1 MVNNN
6 GPKKRLLVL
15 LTRRYFRTCSAG
27 CLLALLALTLPAT
40 PVMGQTTVSFEKE
53 IVPLV
58 LKSCLGCHNSTDKKG
73 GFDLSTAEGAF
84 HPGEEGPRIV
94 PGKPAESLLL
104 ERLLDGSMPPEGK
117 QPRPTAK
124 QVRDLRQWIT
134 EGAGWPKKRILSR
147 YEVSTDSWA
156 GRDWWSLQPLKVKQ
170 PPTIRNRDWIR
181 NPIDQYILA
190 GLEAK
195 ALQPSPAIDR
205 RQFLRRAS
213 FDLLGLPPAPEAI
226 THFQQDSSPAAVEHL
241 VERLLASPHYGERWG
256 RYWLDVIGF
265 TESDG
270 FEHDK
275 FRPHAWRYRDYV
287 IDSFNADLSYQKFVR
302 QQIAGDVEA
311 DATQQSIVA
320 SGFLVTSE
328 WDEVQHVGSSKS
340 EMRRAHEEQIA
351 ELVGTVSGT
360 FLGLTVNCCRCHD
373 HKFDPLPQTDYY
385 RVKAV
390 FDGVDHSQG
399 RTVGN
404 RSILSSRETAVVEK
418 HKAPLLKQ
426 QATVQDQLAMLQQK
440 MPSDATPL
448 QAKESLTKGRHGSA
462 LNARRTQA
470 STASKSSYH
479 KPPLTVECW
488 ALADR
493 KDQFNV
499 FVANNL
505 KQSGEHWELYSYTGE
520 GDYSVYMPGYQP
532 ATIRSGVVIT
542 DGKWHYLA
550 MQFDG
555 QKVVLYVDG
564 KKVKEQAV
572 KRMKP
577 PGALGTL
584 DFGGYLAD
592 KIGCAGAVDEV
603 RISASIRPVT
613 MPAPGPFAVD
623 KETTGLWRFDKLEN
637 GRFADLISRQGSVEA
652 EALVAQQEK
661 LQKDLAGL
669 KKELLAL
676 APPLGYIGYR
686 RQPEPTRVLLR
697 GDIGEEGP
705 LVSPG
710 GVSALATFPGN
721 LQLPVDAPEAERRLK
736 FAAWLTDPANP
747 LPARVMVNRIWQFH
761 FGSGLVKTASDFGF
775 NGGKPTHPRLLDW
788 LANELIRSGWSV
800 KHIHR
805 LILSSA
811 TYQQSDRM
819 NEKAVAIDADN
830 RLLWRFSPRRLDAE
844 VIRDTMLA
852 ISGALDRR
860 MRGPSFQP
868 FKVTVFNT
876 HFYHLFDS
884 PKPEFNRRTVY
895 RANVITGRDPLLDCF
910 DCPSPSVATPQRRT
924 TITPTQA
931 LALMNNSFVLRQ
943 SRLLAARVQ
952 QSAGQNVVE
961 QLERAFQL
969 ALTRSPTRKEREQM
983 SRLISEHG
991 LASAC
996 WVLLNSSE
1004 FLYSN

>member
-1 MVNNN
+1 MFLPN
-6 GPKKRLLVL
+6 
-15 LTRRYFRTCSAG
+15 RYFRLSM
-27 CLLALLALTLPAT
+27 LALVLPVVLNMPSRIAAAQ
-40 PVMGQTTVSFEKE
+40 PRDASFERE
-53 IVPLV
+53 VVPLL
-58 LKSCLGCHNSTDKKG
+58 LKSCLGCHNSADKKG
-73 GFDLSTAEGAF
+73 GFDLSTAKGAF
-84 HPGEEGPRIV
+84 EPGEDGVRIIAS
-94 PGKPAESLLL
+94 KPAESLLL
-104 ERLLDGSMPPEGK
+104 ERLVDGSMPPEGK
-117 QPRPTAK
+117 QPRPTAGQIK
-124 QVRDLRQWIT
+124 SIQAWIAR
-134 EGAGWPKKRILSR
+134 GARWPKTRVLSR
-147 YEVSTDSWA
+147 YEISTDSWA
-156 GRDWWSLQPLKVKQ
+156 GRDWWSLQPLQVKQ
-170 PPTIRNRDWIR
+170 PPAVRNRNWVR

-226 THFQQDSSPAAVEHL
+226 TDFQEDASPTAVERL

-287 IDSFNADLSYQKFVR
+287 IDSFNSDLPYQKFVR

-311 DATQQSIVA
+311 DATQESIVA

-404 RSILSSRETAVVEK
+404 RSILSTTETAAVEK
-418 HKAPLLKQ
+418 RKAPLLKQ
-426 QATVQDQLAMLQQK
+426 QTMFQDQLAMLQQK
-440 MPSDATPL
+440 LPSDATPL

-462 LNARRTQA
+462 LNARQTQA

-532 ATIRSGVVIT
+532 ATIRSGAVIT

-564 KKVKEQAV
+564 KKVKEQVV

-603 RISASIRPVT
+603 RISASIRPIT

-623 KETTGLWRFDKLEN
+623 KETIGLWRFDKLQNE
-637 GRFADLISRQGSVEA
+637 RFADLISRQGSVEA
-652 EALVAQQEK
+652 ETLVARQEK
-661 LQKDLAGL
+661 LQKELAVL
-669 KKELLAL
+669 KKELSAL

-686 RQPEPTRVLLR
+686 RQPQPTHVLLR
-697 GDIGEEGP
+697 GDIGAEGP
-705 LVSPG
+705 QVSPG
-710 GVSALATFPGN
+710 GVSALATFPGD
-721 LQLPVDAPEAERRLK
+721 LQLAVDAPEAERRLK
-736 FAAWLTDPANP
+736 FAAWLTNPANP

-775 NGGKPTHPRLLDW
+775 NGGRPTHPGLLDW
-788 LANELIRSGWSV
+788 LANELIRSGWSL

-811 TYQQSDRM
+811 TYQQSARM
-819 NEKAVAIDADN
+819 NEQAAAIDADN

-943 SRLLAARVQ
+943 SRLFAARVKE
-952 QSAGQNVVE
+952 SAGQNVPE

-969 ALTRSPTRKEREQM
+969 ALTRPPTGQEREQM
-983 SRLISEHG
+983 SRLVSEHG

>member
-1 MVNNN
+1 M
-6 GPKKRLLVL
+6 PSRIA
-15 LTRRYFRTCSAG
+15 SAQSG
-27 CLLALLALTLPAT
+27 TA
-40 PVMGQTTVSFEKE
+40 SFERE
-53 IVPLV
+53 VVPLL
-58 LKSCLGCHNSTDKKG
+58 LKSCLVCHNSADKKG
-73 GFDLSTAEGAF
+73 GFDLSTVKGAF
-84 HPGEEGPRIV
+84 EAGEDGVRIIAS
-94 PGKPAESLLL
+94 KPAKSLLL
-104 ERLLDGSMPPEGK
+104 ERLVDGSMPPEGK
-117 QPRPTAK
+117 QPRPTA
-124 QVRDLRQWIT
+124 RQIKSIREWIAG
-134 EGAGWPKKRILSR
+134 GARWPKNRVLSR

-156 GRDWWSLQPLKVKQ
+156 GRDWWSLQPLRMQ
-170 PPTIRNRDWIR
+170 PPPAVQNMNWVH
-181 NPIDQYILA
+181 NPIDQFILA

-195 ALQPSPAIDR
+195 ALQPSQPVDR
-205 RQFLRRAS
+205 RQFLRRTS
-213 FDLLGLPPAPEAI
+213 FDLLGLPPSPE
-226 THFQQDSSPAAVEHL
+226 AVEHFKQETAPDAVDRM
-241 VERLLASPHYGERWG
+241 VEQLLASPHYGERWG

-287 IDSFNADLSYQKFVR
+287 IDSFNADLPYQKFVR
-302 QQIAGDVEA
+302 QQIAGDVQA

-320 SGFLVTSE
+320 SGFLVASE

-351 ELVGTVSGT
+351 ELVGTVTGT

-404 RSILSSRETAVVEK
+404 RSILSTTETAAVEK
-418 HKAPLLKQ
+418 RKSPLLKQ
-426 QATVQDQLAMLQQK
+426 QATLQDQLAMLQQK
-440 MPSDATPL
+440 LPSDATP
-448 QAKESLTKGRHGSA
+448 QQVKESLTKGRHGSA
-462 LNARRTQA
+462 LNARQTQA

-532 ATIRSGVVIT
+532 ATIRSGAVIT

-555 QKVVLYVDG
+555 QKVLLYVDG

-603 RISASIRPVT
+603 RISATIRPIT
-613 MPAPGPFAVD
+613 LPAPGPFAVD
-623 KETTGLWRFDKLEN
+623 KETIGLWRFDKLQN

-652 EALVAQQEK
+652 GTIIARQEK
-661 LQKDLAGL
+661 VQKELAVL
-669 KKELLAL
+669 KKELSAL

-686 RQPEPTRVLLR
+686 RQPPPTHVLLR
-697 GDIGEEGP
+697 GDIGAEGP
-705 LVSPG
+705 QVSPG
-710 GVSALATFPGN
+710 GVSALATFPGD
-721 LQLPVDAPEAERRLK
+721 LQLTFDAPESERRLK
-736 FAAWLTDPANP
+736 FADWVTDRANP
-747 LPARVMVNRIWQFH
+747 LTARVIVNRIWQFH
-761 FGSGLVKTASDFGF
+761 FGNGLVKTASDFGF

-788 LANELIRSGWSV
+788 LANELIRSGWSL

-805 LILSSA
+805 LIISSA
-811 TYQQSDRM
+811 TY
-819 NEKAVAIDADN
+819 
-830 RLLWRFSPRRLDAE
+830 
-844 VIRDTMLA
+844 
-852 ISGALDRR
+852 
-860 MRGPSFQP
+860 
-868 FKVTVFNT
+868 
-876 HFYHLFDS
+876 
-884 PKPEFNRRTVY
+884 
-895 RANVITGRDPLLDCF
+895 
-910 DCPSPSVATPQRRT
+910 
-924 TITPTQA
+924 
-931 LALMNNSFVLRQ
+931 RQ
-943 SRLLAARVQ
+943 S
-952 QSAGQNVVE
+952 
-961 QLERAFQL
+961 
-969 ALTRSPTRKEREQM
+969 T
-983 SRLISEHG
+983 
-991 LASAC
+991 
-996 WVLLNSSE
+996 LLN
-1004 FLYSN
+1004 

>member
-1 MVNNN
+1 
-6 GPKKRLLVL
+6 
-15 LTRRYFRTCSAG
+15 FEAG
-27 CLLALLALTLPAT
+27 EDG
-40 PVMGQTTVSFEKE
+40 V
-53 IVPLV
+53 
-58 LKSCLGCHNSTDKKG
+58 
-73 GFDLSTAEGAF
+73 
-84 HPGEEGPRIV
+84 RIIAS
-94 PGKPAESLLL
+94 KPAKSLLL
-104 ERLLDGSMPPEGK
+104 ERLVDGSMPPEGK
-117 QPRPTAK
+117 QPRPTA
-124 QVRDLRQWIT
+124 RQIKSIREWIAG
-134 EGAGWPKKRILSR
+134 GARWPKNRVLSR
-147 YEVSTDSWA
+147 YEISTDSWA
-156 GRDWWSLQPLKVKQ
+156 GRDWWSLQPLRMQ
-170 PPTIRNRDWIR
+170 PPPAVQNMNWVH
-181 NPIDQYILA
+181 NPIDQFILA

-195 ALQPSPAIDR
+195 ALQPSQPVDR
-205 RQFLRRAS
+205 RQFLRRTS
-213 FDLLGLPPAPEAI
+213 FDLLGLPPSPE
-226 THFQQDSSPAAVEHL
+226 AVEHFEQETAPDAVDRM
-241 VERLLASPHYGERWG
+241 VEQLLASPHYGERWG

-287 IDSFNADLSYQKFVR
+287 IDSFNADLSYRQFVR
-302 QQIAGDVEA
+302 QQIAGDVQA

-320 SGFLVTSE
+320 SGFLVASE

-351 ELVGTVSGT
+351 ELVGTVTGT

-404 RSILSSRETAVVEK
+404 RSILSTTETAAVEK
-418 HKAPLLKQ
+418 RKSPLLKQ
-426 QATVQDQLAMLQQK
+426 QATLQDQLAMLQQK
-440 MPSDATPL
+440 LPSDATP
-448 QAKESLTKGRHGSA
+448 QQVKESLTKGRHGSA
-462 LNARRTQA
+462 LNARQTQA

-532 ATIRSGVVIT
+532 ATIRSGAVIT

-555 QKVVLYVDG
+555 QKVLLYVDG

-603 RISASIRPVT
+603 RISATIRPIT
-613 MPAPGPFAVD
+613 LPAPGPFAVD
-623 KETTGLWRFDKLEN
+623 KETIGLWRFDKLQN

-652 EALVAQQEK
+652 GTIIARQEK
-661 LQKDLAGL
+661 VQKELAVL
-669 KKELLAL
+669 KKELSAL

-686 RQPEPTRVLLR
+686 RQPPPTHVLLR
-697 GDIGEEGP
+697 GDIGAEGP
-705 LVSPG
+705 QVSPG
-710 GVSALATFPGN
+710 GVSALATFPGD
-721 LQLPVDAPEAERRLK
+721 LQLTFDAPEAERRLK
-736 FAAWLTDPANP
+736 FADWVTDRANP
-747 LPARVMVNRIWQFH
+747 LTARVIVNRIWQFH
-761 FGSGLVKTASDFGF
+761 FGNGLVKTASDFGF

-788 LANELIRSGWSV
+788 LANELIRTGWSL

-805 LILSSA
+805 LIISSA
-811 TYQQSDRM
+811 TYRQSTLLNKR
-819 NEKAVAIDADN
+819 AAAIDADN
-830 RLLWRFSPRRLDAE
+830 HLLWRFSLRRLDAE
-844 VIRDTMLA
+844 VIRDTMLD
-852 ISGALDRR
+852 ISGALDRK

-868 FKVTVFNT
+868 FTVTVFNT

-910 DCPSPSVATPQRRT
+910 DCPSPSVATPRRRT

-943 SRLLAARVQ
+943 SRLFAARVKE
-952 QSAGQNVVE
+952 SAGEDVVE
-961 QLERAFQL
+961 QIDRAFQL
-969 ALTRSPTRKEREQM
+969 ALTRQPTRQE
-983 SRLISEHG
+983 
-991 LASAC
+991 
-996 WVLLNSSE
+996 
-1004 FLYSN
+1004 

>member
-1 MVNNN
+1 MFAT
-6 GPKKRLLVL
+6 RIDFLISSAWLLLVL
-15 LTRRYFRTCSAG
+15 LA
-27 CLLALLALTLPAT
+27 PASH
-40 PVMGQTTVSFEKE
+40 VMAQSQVSFEKE
-53 IVPLV
+53 IVPIV
-58 LKSCLGCHNSTDKKG
+58 LKSCLGCHNRSDKKG
-73 GFDLSTAEGAF
+73 NLDLSTAQGAF

-94 PGKPAESLLL
+94 PGKPAKSVLL

-117 QPRPTAK
+117 QPRPTAE
-124 QVRDLRQWIT
+124 QIRQLRQWIT
-134 EGAGWPKKRILSR
+134 EGARWPKDRVLSR

-156 GRDWWSLQPLKVKQ
+156 GRDWWSLQPLQVAK
-170 PPTIRNRDWIR
+170 PPTVRNQGWVR
-181 NPIDQYILA
+181 NPIDQFVLA

-195 ALQPSPAIDR
+195 GLKPNAAIDR

-213 FDLLGLPPAPEAI
+213 FDLLGLPPEPETLI
-226 THFQQDSSPAAVEHL
+226 EFQQDSSPIALGKL
-241 VERLLASPHYGERWG
+241 VEKLLASPHYGERWG

-287 IDSFNADLSYQKFVR
+287 IDSFNADLPYEIFVR
-302 QQIAGDVEA
+302 QQLAGDVQPN
-311 DATQQSIVA
+311 ATQQSIVA
-320 SGFLVTSE
+320 SGFLVASE
-328 WDEVQHVGSSKS
+328 WDEVQHVGSSKT

-351 ELVGTVSGT
+351 ELVGTVTGT

-404 RSILSSRETAVVEK
+404 RSILSPNEMAAVK
-418 HKAPLLKQ
+418 KRKAPLLKQ
-426 QATVQDQLAMLQQK
+426 QTMLQDRLAMLQQK
-440 MPSDATPL
+440 IPSDAKP
-448 QAKESLTKGRHGSA
+448 QQVKESLSKGRHGSA
-462 LNARRTQA
+462 LNARKTQA
-470 STASKSSYH
+470 STASKTAYH

-499 FVANNL
+499 FVANNH
-505 KQSGEHWELYSYTGE
+505 KRSGEHWELYSYTGQ

-532 ATIRSGVVIT
+532 ATIRSGTVIT

-577 PGALGTL
+577 PGDLGTI
-584 DFGGYLAD
+584 DFGGYLPD
-592 KIGCAGAVDEV
+592 KIGCAGLVDEV
-603 RISASIRPVT
+603 RLSASLRPITQV
-613 MPAPGPFAVD
+613 APGPFAVD
-623 KETTGLWRFDKLEN
+623 EQTVGLWRFDKLEN
-637 GRFADLISRQGSVEA
+637 GRFADLVSRQASPSTAVII
-652 EALVAQQEK
+652 AQQEK
-661 LQKDLAGL
+661 IQNELTALKQELA
-669 KKELLAL
+669 KL
-676 APPLGYIGYR
+676 APPVGYIGYR
-686 RQPEPTRVLLR
+686 RQPQPTHVLLR
-697 GDIGEEGP
+697 GDIKAEGP
-705 LVSPG
+705 QVSPG
-710 GVSALATFPGN
+710 GVSALPSFPGD
-721 LQLPVDAPEAERRLK
+721 LKLAVDAPEAERRLR
-736 FAAWLTDPANP
+736 FADWLMDPANP

-761 FGSGLVKTASDFGF
+761 FGSGLVKTASDLGF
-775 NGGKPTHPRLLDW
+775 NGGKPTHPELLDW
-788 LANELIRSGWSV
+788 LAHELIRSGWSV
-800 KHIHR
+800 KHLHR
-805 LILSSA
+805 LILTSA
-811 TYQQSDRM
+811 TYRQSAEM
-819 NEKAVAIDADN
+819 NKKAVAIDAEN
-830 RLLWRFSPRRLDAE
+830 QWLWRFSPRRLDAE

-884 PKPEFNRRTVY
+884 PKPEYNRRTVY

-943 SRLLAARVQ
+943 SRLFAERVKEQ
-952 QSAGQNVVE
+952 AGSNVVA
-961 QLERAFQL
+961 QIDQAFQM
-969 ALTRSPTRKEREQM
+969 ALTRSPTANEQSQM
-983 SRLISEHG
+983 SKLVDQHG
-991 LASAC
+991 LANAC

>member
-1 MVNNN
+1 MPS
-6 GPKKRLLVL
+6 GIAAAQSRD
-15 LTRRYFRTCSAG
+15 A
-27 CLLALLALTLPAT
+27 
-40 PVMGQTTVSFEKE
+40 SFERE
-53 IVPLV
+53 VVPLL
-58 LKSCLGCHNSTDKKG
+58 LKSCLVCHNSADKKG
-73 GFDLSTAEGAF
+73 GFDLSTAKGAF
-84 HPGEEGPRIV
+84 EAGEDGVRIIAS
-94 PGKPAESLLL
+94 KPAKSLLL
-104 ERLLDGSMPPEGK
+104 ERLVDGSMPPEGK
-117 QPRPTAK
+117 QPRPTA
-124 QVRDLRQWIT
+124 RQIKSIREWIAG
-134 EGAGWPKKRILSR
+134 GARWPKNRVLSR
-147 YEVSTDSWA
+147 YEISTDSWA
-156 GRDWWSLQPLKVKQ
+156 GRDWWSLQPLRMQ
-170 PPTIRNRDWIR
+170 PPPAVQNMNWVH
-181 NPIDQYILA
+181 NPIDQFILA

-195 ALQPSPAIDR
+195 ALQPSQPVDR
-205 RQFLRRAS
+205 RQFLRRTS
-213 FDLLGLPPAPEAI
+213 FDLLGLPPSPE
-226 THFQQDSSPAAVEHL
+226 AVEHFEQDTAPDAVDRM
-241 VERLLASPHYGERWG
+241 VEQLLASPHYGERWG

-287 IDSFNADLSYQKFVR
+287 IDSFNADLSYRQFVR
-302 QQIAGDVEA
+302 QQIAGDVQA

-320 SGFLVTSE
+320 SGFLVASE

-351 ELVGTVSGT
+351 ELVGTVTGT

-404 RSILSSRETAVVEK
+404 RSILSTTETAAVEK
-418 HKAPLLKQ
+418 RKSPLLKQ
-426 QATVQDQLAMLQQK
+426 QATLQDQLAMLQQK
-440 MPSDATPL
+440 LPSDATP
-448 QAKESLTKGRHGSA
+448 QQVKESLTKGRHGSA
-462 LNARRTQA
+462 LNARQTQA

-493 KDQFNV
+493 KGQFNV

-532 ATIRSGVVIT
+532 ATIRSGAVIT

-555 QKVVLYVDG
+555 QKVLLYVDG

-603 RISASIRPVT
+603 RISATIRPIT
-613 MPAPGPFAVD
+613 LTAPGPFAVD
-623 KETTGLWRFDKLEN
+623 KETIGLWRFDKLQN
-637 GRFADLISRQGSVEA
+637 GRFADLISRQGSVEVGTIIA
-652 EALVAQQEK
+652 RQEK
-661 LQKDLAGL
+661 VQKELAVL
-669 KKELLAL
+669 KKELSAL

-686 RQPEPTRVLLR
+686 RQPQPTHVLLR
-697 GDIGEEGP
+697 GDIGAEGP
-705 LVSPG
+705 QVSPG
-710 GVSALATFPGN
+710 GVSVFPGLPGD
-721 LQLPVDAPEAERRLK
+721 LQLTFDAPEAERRLK
-736 FAAWLTDPANP
+736 FADWVTDRANP
-747 LPARVMVNRIWQFH
+747 LTARVMVNRIWQFH
-761 FGSGLVKTASDFGF
+761 FGNGLVKTASDFGF

-788 LANELIRSGWSV
+788 LANELIRSGWSL

-805 LILSSA
+805 LIISSA
-811 TYQQSDRM
+811 TYRQSTLLNKR
-819 NEKAVAIDADN
+819 AAAIDADN
-830 RLLWRFSPRRLDAE
+830 QLLWRFSLRRLDAE
-844 VIRDTMLA
+844 VIRDTMLD
-852 ISGALDRR
+852 ISGALDRK

-868 FKVTVFNT
+868 FTVTVFNT

-910 DCPSPSVATPQRRT
+910 DCPSPSVATPRRRT

-931 LALMNNSFVLRQ
+931 LALMNDSFVLRQ
-943 SRLLAARVQ
+943 SRLFAARVKE
-952 QSAGQNVVE
+952 SAGEAVAE
-961 QLERAFQL
+961 QIDRAFQL
-969 ALTRSPTRKEREQM
+969 ALTRQPTRQEHAQMLTLIREHDL
-983 SRLISEHG
+983 S
-991 LASAC
+991 SAC

>member
-1 MVNNN
+1 MNLLSSIF
-6 GPKKRLLVL
+6 RLSVACLIVSLGLPGFPTGTWVQAEEPADTIFNRDIAPVL
-15 LTRRYFRTCSAG
+15 
-27 CLLALLALTLPAT
+27 
-40 PVMGQTTVSFEKE
+40 
-53 IVPLV
+53 
-58 LKSCLGCHNSTDKKG
+58 LKSCIGCHNPGDRKG
-73 GFDLSTAEGAF
+73 DFDLSTARVAMQ
-84 HPGEEGPRIV
+84 PGEDGPRIV
-94 PGKPAESLLL
+94 PGKPGESPLMK
-104 ERLLDGSMPPEGK
+104 RLLDGSMPPEGK
-117 QPRPTAK
+117 HARPSK
-124 QVRDLRQWIT
+124 EEIEKISQWIVR
-134 EGAGWPKKRILSR
+134 GASWPRDRTLSR
-147 YEVSTDSWA
+147 FDISTANRA
-156 GRDWWSLQPLKVKQ
+156 GRDWWSLQPLEVSK
-170 PPTIRNRDWIR
+170 PPAVRNRGWVR

-195 ALQPSPAIDR
+195 ALKPSPLIDR

-226 THFQQDSSPAAVEHL
+226 TEFQYDSSPAAVERL

-287 IDSFNADLSYQKFVR
+287 IDSFNTDLPYEKFIL
-302 QQIAGDVEA
+302 QQIAGDVQA

-328 WDEVQHVGSSKS
+328 WDEVQYVGSSKS

-351 ELVGTVSGT
+351 ELVGTVTGT
-360 FLGLTVNCCRCHD
+360 FLGLTVSCCRCHD

-399 RTVGN
+399 RIVGN
-404 RSILSSRETAVVEK
+404 RSILSSEETAAVEK

-426 QATVQDQLAMLQQK
+426 QANLQNQLAMLQQK
-440 MPSDATPL
+440 LPSDATPQ
-448 QAKESLTKGRHGSA
+448 QATESLTKGRHGSA
-462 LNARRTQA
+462 LNARQTQA
-470 STASKSSYH
+470 STASKNSYH

-532 ATIRSGVVIT
+532 ATIRSGTVIT

-555 QKVVLYVDG
+555 HKVVLYVDG

-603 RISASIRPVT
+603 RISASIRPIT
-613 MPAPGPFAVD
+613 MPAPGPFTVD
-623 KETTGLWRFDKLEN
+623 KETIGLWRFEKLEN
-637 GRFADLISRQGSVEA
+637 GRFADLISRKDSVETGTIIA
-652 EALVAQQEK
+652 RQGKV
-661 LQKDLAGL
+661 QKELAAL
-669 KKELLAL
+669 KKQLSSLS
-676 APPLGYIGYR
+676 PPLGYIGYR
-686 RQPEPTRVLLR
+686 RQPQPTHVLLR
-697 GDIGEEGP
+697 GDIRADGP
-705 LVSPG
+705 QVSPG
-710 GVSALATFPGN
+710 GVSALTTFPGD

-775 NGGKPTHPRLLDW
+775 NGGKPTHPGLLDW
-788 LANELIRSGWSV
+788 LANELIQSGWSV
-800 KHIHR
+800 KHVHR

-811 TYQQSDRM
+811 TYQQSAEM
-819 NEKAVAIDADN
+819 NEKAAAMDAEN
-830 RLLWRFSPRRLDAE
+830 QLLWRFSPRRLDAE

-884 PKPEFNRRTVY
+884 PKPEYNRRTIY

-910 DCPSPSVATPQRRT
+910 DCPSPSVATPLRRA

-943 SRLLAARVQ
+943 ARLFAAQVKE
-952 QSAGQNVVE
+952 SAGPNVLA

-969 ALTRSPTRKEREQM
+969 ALTRSPTEKEQEQM
-983 SRLISEHG
+983 NQLVSEHG